1 MARILITNFHPI
13 GGGGH
18 VPYIEALTRIQLYSD
33 HIIGI
38 ATPRTSRLYQYL
50 NDINY
55 PRLFA
60 CDFPAKIQKEP
71 FSILKN
77 LRQFIKI
84 VSDFKPDIIHTN
96 GVDLFIVNFTSFF
109 TLNYKIIRTH
119 HAIKKIPIDPYHKWL
134 YNKRISS
141 NIYVSNTAREIST
154 QDGLKTANTCIIENG
169 VDLSKYY
176 PQSKDTNLA
185 KQLGIDQDTFCFG
198 SIAGTAPYKRVD
210 TIIEAAK
217 KLKETTN
224 KKFKILVL
232 GDELSGQLLQNIA
245 IENGVNEFVFCGFH
259 KDTQKYIS
267 LFDVGFVLSDSIE
280 TISFAAREMM
290 SMAKPLISSSFSGL
304 KENIVHGH
312 NGLLIEPNNISQ
324 LLDAMEF
331 FMDLDLDS
339 LSKFSS
345 RSRQYA
351 EDNFDIRNQVKSHIN
366 LYETLL
372 KNTP

>member
-1 MARILITNFHPI
+1 MARILITNFHPT

-18 VPYIEALTRIQLYSD
+18 VTYIEELTKIQSYSN

-38 ATPRTSRLYQYL
+38 STPKTSRLYQHL
-50 NDINY
+50 DDINY
-55 PRLFA
+55 PNLFE

-71 FSILKN
+71 LSILKN
-77 LRQFIKI
+77 VRKFIKI
-84 VSDFKPDIIHTN
+84 VSEFKPDIIHTN
-96 GVDLFIVNFTSFF
+96 GVDLFIVNFASFF
-109 TLNYKIIRTH
+109 TENYKIIRTH
-119 HAIKKIPIDPYHKWL
+119 HAIKKTPKDPYHKWL
-134 YNKRISS
+134 YNKKISR
-141 NIYVSNTAREIST
+141 NIYVSNTAREISIEN
-154 QDGLKTANTCIIENG
+154 GLKTLNAHIIENG
-169 VDLSKYY
+169 VDLLKYQ
-176 PQSKDTNLA
+176 PQSKDIELA
-185 KQLGIDQDTFCFG
+185 MQFGIDKDTFCFG
-198 SIAGTAPYKRVD
+198 SIAGTASYKRVD
-210 TIIEAAK
+210 MIIEAAK
-217 KLKETTN
+217 RLKKTTN

-232 GDELSGQLLQNIA
+232 GDELSGQLLQNTA
-245 IENGVNEFVFCGFH
+245 IEKGVDEFIFCGFH

-267 LFDVGFVLSDSIE
+267 LFDIGFVLSDSIE

-290 SMAKPLISSSFSGL
+290 SMAKRLISSSFSGL

-324 LLDAMEF
+324 LIDAMEF

-345 RSRQYA
+345 SSRQYA

-372 KNTP
+372 KTIS